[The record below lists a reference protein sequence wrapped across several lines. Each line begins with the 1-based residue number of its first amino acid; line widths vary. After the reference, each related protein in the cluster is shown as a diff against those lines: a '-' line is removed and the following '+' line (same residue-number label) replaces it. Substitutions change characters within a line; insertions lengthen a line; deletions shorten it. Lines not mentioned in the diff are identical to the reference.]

1 MGVASGKIDHQ
12 PAFVLHT
19 TAYKETSLIVEVLT
33 RDYGRLSVVARG
45 ARRPR
50 AALRG
55 VLHPFQPLTLGWFG
69 KTALKTLSHA
79 DWLGAL
85 PQLSGVALLSGLY
98 LHELLLRL
106 LPREDAHP
114 ALFADYAQA
123 VRALG
128 GRSAMPLSAVLRR
141 FEWRLLQ
148 EAGYAPDVTTC
159 ASGAPIAAE
168 AVYRVLPQSGF
179 VLAATANPTAPAG
192 EGLVSGTSLHALA
205 ADDWLDETVWREL
218 RAVNR
223 LLLAAALG
231 PEPLTTPMLLRPWA

>member
-69 KTALKTLSHA
+69 KTALKTLSQA

-98 LHELLLRL
+98 LNELLLRL

-159 ASGAPIAAE
+159 TAGVPIAAG
-168 AVYRVLPQSGF
+168 AVYRALPQSGF
-179 VLAATANPTAPAG
+179 VLVATADPADPA
-192 EGLVSGTSLHALA
+192 EVRVSGNSLHALA
-205 ADDWLDETVWREL
+205 TDDWRDETVWREL

-223 LLLAAALG
+223 LLLTAALG
-231 PEPLTTPMLLRPWA
+231 PEPLTTPMLLRPCA